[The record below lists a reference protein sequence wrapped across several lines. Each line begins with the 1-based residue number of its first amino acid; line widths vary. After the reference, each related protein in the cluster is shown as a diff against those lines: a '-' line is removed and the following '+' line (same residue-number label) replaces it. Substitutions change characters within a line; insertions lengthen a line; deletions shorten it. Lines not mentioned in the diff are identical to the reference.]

1 MIGDTIHM
9 LRVAA
14 GMSVDE
20 LAAAAGV
27 SRQAIEQY
35 ETNVWQPGSEVV
47 RNLANC
53 FHVTAQEIWNGY
65 SLLYDDENRE
75 ILLVRNMGGNKVR
88 IIKRIQGN
96 R

>member
-9 LRVAA
+9 LRVSA
-14 GMSVDE
+14 GMSADE

-35 ETNVWQPGSEVV
+35 EANVWQPGNEVV
-47 RNLANC
+47 INLAKR
-53 FHVTAQEIWNGY
+53 FGVTVQEIWNGY

-88 IIKRIQGN
+88 IVKRIQGN